1 MPPTQTADAPRP
13 ARGRPRS
20 AASEKAILNAALDL
34 LAEGHGPT
42 SISISA
48 IAKLA
53 GTGKDTIYRRW
64 PCKEDLLLDALAS
77 DKHDI
82 PVPTEGSVRDG
93 LIAPLADLIERM
105 QDERTRRILR
115 SIHSAGDE
123 FPKLNQRY
131 YEQVIN
137 ARRERVRA
145 LVRAGVERGEI
156 SADGDPYQAAM
167 MPFASVLINA
177 HEDTP
182 VTGDPHG
189 TAERM
194 VDVVLNGIATGR

>member
-1 MPPTQTADAPRP
+1 M
-13 ARGRPRS
+13 
-20 AASEKAILNAALDL
+20 
-34 LAEGHGPT
+34 
-42 SISISA
+42 
-48 IAKLA
+48 
-53 GTGKDTIYRRW
+53 
-64 PCKEDLLLDALAS
+64 
-77 DKHDI
+77 
-82 PVPTEGSVRDG
+82 PTEGSVRDG

-115 SIHSAGDE
+115 SIHSAADE

-137 ARRERVRA
+137 PRRERVRA

-156 SADGDPYQAAM
+156 SGDGDPYQAAM

-177 HEDTP
+177 LEDTP
-182 VTGDPHG
+182 VTGDPHR

-194 VDVVLNGIATGR
+194 VDVVLHGIAAAR